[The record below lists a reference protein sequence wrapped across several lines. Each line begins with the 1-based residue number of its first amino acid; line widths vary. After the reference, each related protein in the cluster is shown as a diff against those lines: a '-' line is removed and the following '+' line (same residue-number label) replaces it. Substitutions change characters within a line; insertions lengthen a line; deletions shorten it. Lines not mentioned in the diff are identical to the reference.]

1 MDFKK
6 LKKKIFISI
15 IFGII
20 IFAGLSIYS
29 DFNKTTKVFLTFNY
43 KYLPLILMLTPINL
57 CLRYIKWNYY
67 LRRINVHIKTKDNI
81 LIFAAALAMTV
92 TPGKIGE
99 LLKSYLIKENHNIP
113 ISQTVP
119 LVITERLTDV
129 FSMIILASFGALIYN
144 YGRMVLFLISLCIL
158 IFICIVQSPKI
169 IDEIINLLGKI
180 KYIKKYLVSIK
191 NFYHNM
197 YTILKIK
204 PLLFAIIIGIISWS
218 FEGVI
223 IFFTLKAINIE
234 ISLLTSIFIFS
245 FSSVVGAI
253 SMLPGGLFIAEG
265 SIFGLLL
272 LEGIPKDIAII
283 TTIITRLSTLWLG
296 VLIGIIALFLVQK
309 KMFIRG
315 EID

>member
-1 MDFKK
+1 MDFKN

-15 IFGII
+15 IFGLI

-29 DFNKTTKVFLTFNY
+29 DFAKITKIFLTFNY
-43 KYLPLILMLTPINL
+43 KYIPLILILAPLNY
-57 CLRYIKWNYY
+57 CFRYIKWNYY
-67 LRRINVHIKTKDNI
+67 LKKINVHIKTRDNI
-81 LIFAAALAMTV
+81 LIFASTLAMTV

-99 LLKSYLIKENHNIP
+99 LLKSYLIKENYNIP

-119 LVITERLTDV
+119 LVIAERLTDV

-144 YGRMVLFLISLCIL
+144 YGRMVLFLISLCIS

-191 NFYHNM
+191 DFYHNI
-197 YTILKIK
+197 YTVLKIK
-204 PLLFAIIIGIISWS
+204 PLLFAIIIGIFSWS

-245 FSSVVGAI
+245 FSLVVGAI